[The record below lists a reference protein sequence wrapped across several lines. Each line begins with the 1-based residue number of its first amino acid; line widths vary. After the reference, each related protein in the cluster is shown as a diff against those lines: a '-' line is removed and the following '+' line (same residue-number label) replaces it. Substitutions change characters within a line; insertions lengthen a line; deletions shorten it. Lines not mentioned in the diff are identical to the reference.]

1 MWLRAE
7 DLDRPGSDRI
17 RTFIVELSRWLWWY
31 ILSNLW
37 PHVRQQVWEF
47 SVLRLFV
54 RRSHYVDIGLGTL
67 SLDLIMLTLDWE
79 HCHWTLLCWHWT
91 RNIVTGPNYVDTGP
105 GTLSLDLIMLTL
117 DWEHCHR
124 TKNTIT
130 GPHYVEV
137 GLETLSLVSMLTHV
151 CQWTSNTISP
161 QISQQKSLHFK
172 WFANQFILNHSQPW
186 KVDMLRHKKSVVKL
200 LPLA

>member
-1 MWLRAE
+1 MVVYSLKPLTSRQAAGLR
-7 DLDRPGSDRI
+7 
-17 RTFIVELSRWLWWY
+17 
-31 ILSNLW
+31 
-37 PHVRQQVWEF
+37 
-47 SVLRLFV
+47 VLCSQIICQKV
-54 RRSHYVDIGLGTL
+54 S
-67 SLDLIMLTLDWE
+67 
-79 HCHWTLLCWHWT
+79 LCWPWT
-91 RNIVTGPNYVDTGP
+91 RNIVTGPHYVAPGL

-172 WFANQFILNHSQPW
+172 
-186 KVDMLRHKKSVVKL
+186 
-200 LPLA
+200 

>member
-1 MWLRAE
+1 MVVYSLKPLTSRQAAGLRV
-7 DLDRPGSDRI
+7 LCSQIICQKVSLCWP
-17 RTFIVELSRWLWWY
+17 RTRNIVTGPY
-31 ILSNLW
+31 
-37 PHVRQQVWEF
+37 
-47 SVLRLFV
+47 
-54 RRSHYVDIGLGTL
+54 
-67 SLDLIMLTLDWE
+67 
-79 HCHWTLLCWHWT
+79 WHWT

>member
-91 RNIVTGPNYVDTGP
+91 RNIVTGPYYVGRGL
-105 GTLSLDLIMLTL
+105 GTLSLDLIMSHYVGTGLGTLDLILLTL
-117 DWEHCHR
+117 DSW
-124 TKNTIT
+124 
-130 GPHYVEV
+130 
-137 GLETLSLVSMLTHV
+137 TH
-151 CQWTSNTISP
+151 TSNTISP
-161 QISQQKSLHFK
+161 QISQQKSL
-172 WFANQFILNHSQPW
+172 QF
-186 KVDMLRHKKSVVKL
+186 
-200 LPLA
+200 